1 MWAMRGPVSPRW
13 PRIILGPGLWLVLLL
28 LSVVF
33 PSTFRSDSLAAPD
46 RALHPFTVGEH
57 LTYRLSWLGVTAG
70 TAALGV
76 EGSEPIQ
83 ERPVIKLVTTARSS
97 PWITRFYPV
106 DNRVESW
113 VDAERLV
120 PQRMTFRR
128 REGKRKNDFEYRFRH
143 EEGKVSVVKDG
154 QPVELDIPVDTQD
167 ALSCL
172 YFARSFVPL
181 VPGRTVFLN
190 VHHDKKNYQLELR
203 VEGIDRLEGP
213 WGKREAVRVLA
224 VMPFQGIFLN
234 EGNVRVWF
242 SNDDRRVPLMMKA
255 KVIIGSVV
263 AELVEGFGPADR
275 S

>member
-1 MWAMRGPVSPRW
+1 MGGLRTQRCSRMM
-13 PRIILGPGLWLVLLL
+13 LGLGGWQTVACLSAVL
-28 LSVVF
+28 
-33 PSTFRSDSLAAPD
+33 PSTVRTDSFAAPD

-57 LTYRLSWLGVTAG
+57 LTYRLSWLGMTAG

-76 EGSEPIQ
+76 EVAEPIQ
-83 ERPVIKLVTTARSS
+83 ERPIIKLVTTARSS

-113 VDAERLV
+113 VDAERLL

-128 REGKRKNDFEYRFRH
+128 REGRRKNDFEYRFRH

-154 QPVELDIPVDTQD
+154 QPAELEIPAGTQD

-181 VPGRTVFLN
+181 IPGRTVLLD
-190 VHHDKKNYQLELR
+190 VHHDKKNYKLELR

-213 WGKREAVRVLA
+213 WGEKEAVRVLA

-242 SNDDRRVPLMMKA
+242 SNDDRRIPLMMKA

-263 AELVEGFGPADR
+263 AELIEGFGAAGL

>member
-1 MWAMRGPVSPRW
+1 MGGLRSPRW
-13 PRIILGPGLWLVLLL
+13 SRMILRPGLWLALVLLP
-28 LSVVF
+28 VVL
-33 PSTFRSDSLAAPD
+33 PSAVRSDSVAAPD
-46 RALHPFTVGEH
+46 RTLHPFAVGEH

-143 EEGKVSVVKDG
+143 EEGKVSIVKDG
-154 QPVELDIPVDTQD
+154 QPAELEIPAGTQD

-213 WGKREAVRVLA
+213 WGKQEAVRVLA

-242 SNDDRRVPLMMKA
+242 SNDDRRIPLLMKA

-263 AELVEGFGPADR
+263 AEVIEGFGPAEV

>member
-1 MWAMRGPVSPRW
+1 M
-13 PRIILGPGLWLVLLL
+13 GL
-28 LSVVF
+28 
-33 PSTFRSDSLAAPD
+33 
-46 RALHPFTVGEH
+46 
-57 LTYRLSWLGVTAG
+57 TAG
-70 TAALGV
+70 TAVLGV
-76 EGSEPIQ
+76 EHSEPIQ
-83 ERPVIKLVTTARSS
+83 ARPAIKLVTTARSS

-113 VDAERLV
+113 VDAERLA

-128 REGKRKNDFEYRFRH
+128 REGTRRNDFEYRFRH

-154 QPVELDIPVDTQD
+154 QSAELEIPAGTQD

-172 YFARSFVPL
+172 YYARSFVPL
-181 VPGRTVFLN
+181 IPGEKVVLN
-190 VHHDKKNYQLELR
+190 IHHDKKNYTLELR
-203 VEGIDRLEGP
+203 VEGVDQLEGA

-242 SNDDRRVPLMMKA
+242 SNDDRRIPLMMKA

-263 AELVEGFGPADR
+263 AELIDGFGPAGL